1 MLRFRSQFED
11 DWSLVTFEGPEA
23 DEACS
28 ILAARL
34 VNRGDEVELLV
45 DGEWESVG
53 ED

>member
-23 DEACS
+23 DDAQS

-34 VNRGDEVELLV
+34 LSRGDEVEVLV

-53 ED
+53 EE